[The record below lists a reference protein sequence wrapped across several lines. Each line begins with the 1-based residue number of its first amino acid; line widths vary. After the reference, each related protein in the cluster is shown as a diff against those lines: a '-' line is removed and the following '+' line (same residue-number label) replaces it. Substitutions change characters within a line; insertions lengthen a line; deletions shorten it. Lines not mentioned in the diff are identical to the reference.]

1 MIYNQIT
8 EKPLVPV
15 SVLDET
21 TRLKIRWR
29 PFHQCRAVAT
39 PRIWEGKEGNTQV
52 ESK

>member
-1 MIYNQIT
+1 MIYNQNN
-8 EKPLVPV
+8 ESPLVPV

-29 PFHQCRAVAT
+29 PFHQCKVVLK
-39 PRIWEGKEGNTQV
+39 PSVSGEKKGDTQV

>member
-1 MIYNQIT
+1 MIYNQNN
-8 EKPLVPV
+8 ESPLVPV

-29 PFHQCRAVAT
+29 PFHQCKVVPKPSVSA
-39 PRIWEGKEGNTQV
+39 KDKGNTQV